1 MKINESVIRRIIRE
15 EAGRVMKESAGD
27 SIMISD
33 SKIQRFDIDND
44 GGVRFSI
51 IMIGSIGSEPL
62 MVKSLY
68 FMKYGVDSSGRVTT
82 SEPMGENEY
91 AVLINREPVDDEMKE
106 EIISSA
112 AVQDAEERA
121 AMEAGED
128 FLDQHEDEILE
139 DYNDA
144 ADERRDPSGYRGVS
158 YLDEAGKKRGSPYAF
173 KKSEK
178 KKEEHK
184 QQAVGVSAAKKSAKK
199 LDDKSGAAARAP
211 VEAKDKKKKIKE
223 GYRELDGPDILSREI
238 AHKIIKELGQS
249 RARGLYNKIM
259 SGDQS
264 MLDTLVEYILDF
276 SDGKVTDDDIP
287 DFIDST
293 LDALDALT

>member
-15 EAGRVMKESAGD
+15 ETQRVMEESAGD

-44 GGVRFSI
+44 GSVRFSI
-51 IMIGSIGSEPL
+51 IMIGSIGREPL

-68 FMKYGVDSSGRVTT
+68 YMKYSVDGSGRVTT

-144 ADERRDPSGYRGVS
+144 GDERRDPSGYRGVS
-158 YLDEAGKKRGSPYAF
+158 YLDEAGKKRRNSNGTPAQR
-173 KKSEK
+173 K
-178 KKEEHK
+178 
-184 QQAVGVSAAKKSAKK
+184 
-199 LDDKSGAAARAP
+199 
-211 VEAKDKKKKIKE
+211 KDKKNSGGGVKRKIKE
-223 GYRELDGPDILSREI
+223 SLNISERDLR
-238 AHKIIKELGQS
+238 KIIAEEIIKG
-249 RARGLYNKIM
+249 
-259 SGDQS
+259 
-264 MLDTLVEYILDF
+264 
-276 SDGKVTDDDIP
+276 
-287 DFIDST
+287 
-293 LDALDALT
+293 